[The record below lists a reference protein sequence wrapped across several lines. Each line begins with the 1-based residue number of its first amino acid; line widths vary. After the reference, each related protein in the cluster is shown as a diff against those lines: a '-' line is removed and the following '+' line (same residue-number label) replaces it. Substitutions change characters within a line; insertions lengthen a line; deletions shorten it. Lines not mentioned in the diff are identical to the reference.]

1 MFSIK
6 HSTVLP
12 LSIACASL
20 VILAACGGGSSDS
33 STPVTSSPETPTTPT
48 TPTTTPTTPTTEP
61 TTPTTPT
68 TPAEPEITLETGY
81 TEIAASLNFSQSYWP
96 AWSYTGSA
104 TLDGVGCARN
114 ENYHIHALL
123 SIYRDGQRLRIPDS
137 IGRGGGCTYEMH
149 THEGS
154 GVLHIE
160 TDVPKTFTLGQWFS
174 LWGQTLGT
182 DSVAGLTG
190 PVRYYVIENE
200 TITRVTGSPADIAL
214 AAHKEILI
222 VTGTPPTTVPRYNWA
237 STGL

>member
-1 MFSIK
+1 MFPIK
-6 HSTVLP
+6 HTKILP

-20 VILAACGGGSSDS
+20 VIVSACGGSGGSDQPP
-33 STPVTSSPETPTTPT
+33 PVTTGPEPTTPT
-48 TPTTTPTTPTTEP
+48 TPTP
-61 TTPTTPT
+61 PTTPT
-68 TPAEPEITLETGY
+68 TPAEPEIALASGY
-81 TEIAASLNFSQSYWP
+81 TEIAASLDFSQRNWP
-96 AWSYTGSA
+96 AWSYTGTEA
-104 TLDGVGCARN
+104 RGGITCAIN

-123 SIYRDGQRLRIPDS
+123 SIYRNGTRLALPDS

-160 TDVPKTFTLGQWFS
+160 TDVPKTFTLGQWFA

-182 DSVAGLTG
+182 DTAAGLAG

-200 TITRVTGSPADIAL
+200 KITKVTGNPADIVL
-214 AAHKEILI
+214 AGHKEILV

-237 STGL
+237 GTGL